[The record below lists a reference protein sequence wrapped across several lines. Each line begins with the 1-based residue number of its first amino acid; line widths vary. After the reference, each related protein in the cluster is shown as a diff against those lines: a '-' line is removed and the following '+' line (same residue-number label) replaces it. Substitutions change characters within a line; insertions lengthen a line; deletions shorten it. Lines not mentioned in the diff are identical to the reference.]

1 MSQTLSP
8 ACSILIERVK
18 KLIGIVLTGHGAF
31 PAGMLESVELITGK
45 VKQIEVVSFE
55 EDKDKLEK
63 EINQAIENVNT
74 DSGVVCFT
82 DLAGGTPFNV
92 SSTIAASRNDVR
104 VIGGTNSPML
114 LSGMFQR
121 ELALGEFVELVLKE
135 GKDNIKQFEVK
146 QKQTTSEEDGI

>member
-1 MSQTLSP
+1 M
-8 ACSILIERVK
+8 
-18 KLIGIVLTGHGAF
+18 IGIVLTGHGAF
-31 PAGMLESVELITGK
+31 PTGMLESVELITGK
-45 VKQIEVVSFE
+45 VKQIEVIPFE

-74 DSGVVCFT
+74 DSGVVCFA

-92 SSTIAASRNDVR
+92 CSSIAATREDVR

-121 ELALGEFVELVLKE
+121 ELPIDEFIEKVLKE
-135 GKDNIKQFEVK
+135 GKDNIKQFEMK
-146 QKQTTSEEDGI
+146 QKQVSLEVDGI